1 MKERFQ
7 EKRCEKDWRIPIKEA
22 LMKEKKNDRF
32 ENTEGIYPGERR
44 IVPHDAGR
52 NTIKMCGARGSPKK
66 IEGSA

>member
-1 MKERFQ
+1 
-7 EKRCEKDWRIPIKEA
+7 
-22 LMKEKKNDRF
+22 MKEKKNDRF

-44 IVPHDAGR
+44 IVPQDAGR